1 MVECGLEID
10 FKKIGLKNKKL
21 IFKIINNVNLERLSN
36 HPVKINNEDLT
47 SLFYDFE

>member
-10 FKKIGLKNKKL
+10 FNKKLVLKSKKL

-36 HPVKINNEDLT
+36 DVKINNEDLT